1 MFETIFMLHPLTPF
15 TGKWK
20 INVGKEVIQENV
32 TEFIPVWD
40 GIGSVLNSLPLPKQ
54 NPSLCNVLSEN
65 PWGSTG

>member
-1 MFETIFMLHPLTPF
+1 MTIGCLKPFFMLHPLTPF

-40 GIGSVLNSLPLPKQ
+40 AIGCILKSLSLPK
-54 NPSLCNVLSEN
+54 
-65 PWGSTG
+65 